1 MLSSGLSMSPPPLI
15 YQVWVALA
23 SRPQGIGPLL
33 TKSLHCSPL
42 FPCQGGCARPL
53 PAPLTPA
60 HPPPAQREHSKSQS
74 RPPRHMLKSPPMDL
88 HFLKKKSKCLDL
100 TSKTFCYQI
109 PAHFSSLIY
118 SCSPKHSLHS
128 PLSKQV
134 AATQR
139 PISMPPPLTRLFPA
153 ARPLLAY
160 PTPLILQ
167 LNSGLKGPPLPS
179 GRPRWDASSGPPCPL
194 ESLITWCQESAFGFL
209 RGDTQEVRRNSW
221 LS

>member
-1 MLSSGLSMSPPPLI
+1 MLSSWLSMSPPPLI

-139 PISMPPPLTRLFPA
+139 PISMPLPFHQALPCCTAPSGLSNSSHSSAQLWPQR
-153 ARPLLAY
+153 
-160 PTPLILQ
+160 PTPPVWTAQMGCLLWA
-167 LNSGLKGPPLPS
+167 SMPS
-179 GRPRWDASSGPPCPL
+179 GVTYHLVSGVCF
-194 ESLITWCQESAFGFL
+194 WVFK
-209 RGDTQEVRRNSW
+209 RRYSGGQTE
-221 LS
+221 LVA